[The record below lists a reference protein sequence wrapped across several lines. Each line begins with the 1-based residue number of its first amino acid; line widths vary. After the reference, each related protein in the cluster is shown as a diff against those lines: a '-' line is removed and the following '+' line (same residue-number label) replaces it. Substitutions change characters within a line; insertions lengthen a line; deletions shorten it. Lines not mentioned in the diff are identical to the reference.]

1 MLSKSEVTLDNFVGN
16 YEKTL
21 FLGRKP
27 TIQSFLNSARLFVYE
42 HDGVGGHAG
51 IASVAGVGVGRSSSG
66 PRPAVL
72 S

>member
-1 MLSKSEVTLDNFVGN
+1 M
-16 YEKTL
+16 
-21 FLGRKP
+21 FLVHKP
-27 TIQSFLNSARLFVYE
+27 TIQSFQNSACLFVYE

-51 IASVAGVGVGRSSSG
+51 IASVAGVGVGGSSSG

>member
-1 MLSKSEVTLDNFVGN
+1 M
-16 YEKTL
+16 
-21 FLGRKP
+21 FLGHKP
-27 TIQSFLNSARLFVYE
+27 ITQSCLNSACLFVYE

-51 IASVAGVGVGRSSSG
+51 IASVAGVGVGGSSSG